1 MSGTAAS
8 ARVPSMGEN
17 ILDNDAFRFVRSII
31 EGRPYFGSRFASSQG
46 DPARH
51 GYMDAVVAMLAASGR
66 TTIDILEVGSWAGGS
81 AVTWARA
88 LQQRGLPGR
97 VYCVDHWKQ
106 RFDLAVNRLPV
117 YSEMARAVDANVIE
131 ALFHHNVSAAGIA
144 DRIVVLRGAAR
155 DVLPALAP
163 GSFDLV
169 FIDGSH
175 LHRDVVED
183 LGNATALVR
192 AGGIL
197 CGDDLELQIAE
208 CDVESL
214 RENIRLDIDYARDPA
229 SGISY
234 HPGVTAGVADVIG
247 SVVTWKGFWAM
258 QRRKSGWIAP
268 ILPHVSDEIPE
279 HLAAGEGDIRVD
291 LHVENGFAVFDSDG
305 CTIAI
310 APGMSVDDLLTV
322 SPESRA
328 SVPLVVTGGNLGEV
342 RERLAALPTRA
353 PLISAPT
360 TQAPPVLVR
369 SDCCGFNILKFGGRF
384 YAVSQQL
391 GPLDL
396 AATDIG
402 AFRTSRDIFVAD
414 SQSDAELLAK
424 GMEAERSL
432 SRISELETE
441 IASQDLVLAQRQTEM
456 AQLTERMAATCRQYD
471 ARLNDAAKA
480 FELQAQ
486 LVETLRAVCQQYEIR
501 VADAQQRLHDLD
513 VPAVAS
519 LESKR
524 QQYEARLAEAQQ
536 QITTRDAAIHEGR
549 ADLAAIQSQLEQ
561 TGAALDAKVATNER
575 LQLEVE
581 EMRSWIDELQRRL
594 VVAIR
599 QRALFR
605 WLRRT

>member
-1 MSGTAAS
+1 M
-8 ARVPSMGEN
+8 REN
-17 ILDNDAFRFVRSII
+17 LLDNDAFRFVRSII
-31 EGRPYFGSRFASSQG
+31 EGQPYFGSRFASSQG

-66 TTIDILEVGSWAGGS
+66 TAIDILEVGSWAGGS

-88 LQQRGLPGR
+88 LQRRGLPGR

-131 ALFHHNVSAAGIA
+131 ALFRHNVSAAGVA

-163 GSFDLV
+163 ASFDLV

-214 RENIRLDIDYARDPA
+214 REHIRLDIDYARDPA

-291 LHVENGFAVFDSDG
+291 LHVENGFAVFDGDG

-310 APGMSVDDLLTV
+310 ASGMSVDDLLSV
-322 SPESRA
+322 SPETWA
-328 SVPLVVTGGNLGEV
+328 SIPLVVTGGNLGEV
-342 RERLAALPTRA
+342 RERLAAHATRV
-353 PLISAPT
+353 PLVSAPA
-360 TQAPPVLVR
+360 TQSPPMLVR
-369 SDCCGFNILKFGGRF
+369 SDFCGFNIIKFGGRF

-396 AATDIG
+396 AASDIG
-402 AFRTSRDIFVAD
+402 MLRAARDVFVAD
-414 SQSDAELLAK
+414 SQSDAEFLAQ
-424 GMEAERSL
+424 GVEGERSL
-432 SRISELETE
+432 RRIRELETE
-441 IASQDLVLAQRQTEM
+441 IASQGLVLAQRQTEI
-456 AQLTERMAATCRQYD
+456 AQLTEQMAAACRQYEV
-471 ARLNDAAKA
+471 RLKDAAKA
-480 FELQAQ
+480 FDLQAQ
-486 LVETLRAVCQQYEIR
+486 LVESLRAVRQQYEIR
-501 VADAQQRLHDLD
+501 VADAQQRLHDLE
-513 VPAVAS
+513 VRPVEI

-524 QQYEARLAEAQQ
+524 QQYEARLAEAQED
-536 QITTRDAAIHEGR
+536 ITTKDAAIQEGR
-549 ADLAAIQSQLEQ
+549 
-561 TGAALDAKVATNER
+561 AALDAKSATNER
-575 LQLEVE
+575 LLLEVE
-581 EMRSWIDELQRRL
+581 EMRPWIDELQRRL
-594 VVAIR
+594 VVATR
-599 QRALFR
+599 QRGFVR